1 MILLCKEKYT
11 CSWVFFPVFIAKNGK
26 FSHINF
32 STYDSGFLPSDGYDM
47 ADLYLHWRSGHH
59 SVHGI
64 QDIELPQFSIVEY
77 RTVEKIES
85 LLTGARATISELL
98 ILN

>member
-1 MILLCKEKYT
+1 MR
-11 CSWVFFPVFIAKNGK
+11 NGK
-26 FSHINF
+26 FVFIINF

-47 ADLYLHWRSGHH
+47 EDLYLHWRSGHH

-85 LLTGARATISELL
+85 LLTGARGTTSISELL
-98 ILN
+98 IIN